1 MQHLGDITKLSGYT
15 MPPVDCIT
23 FGSPCQDL
31 SIAGLRAG
39 LSGERSGLFL
49 HAVRIIREMRDA
61 THGKYPTYAVW
72 ENVPGAFSSGGKKD
86 FAEVL
91 QALCAVAGDT
101 VPIPGPPRK
110 WLNAGQIMGDGYSIA
125 WRVYDAQY
133 WGVPQRRRRIYL
145 VADLGGQRAP
155 KILFERPGLPGGDCQ
170 SAAAGQATTRAAD
183 GCAAIPDTL
192 DGAMQC
198 AGFAGDAG
206 GRTGLSYALDSA
218 PTLVTKQRVHMVCAA
233 GFLPGQSKDAQSTGY
248 QLDISPTLPAGGGGN
263 SRPAIVCAAT
273 GQANAEKLVNLRPTL
288 NCNHEQPIVYDCRS
302 NSRPAVVYRKGARPH
317 NKQEGQVWER
327 AEISNTLTCN
337 DTGESRANEI
347 VISMTHR
354 LRYLVRRLTPLECER
369 LQGYPDGWTDIP
381 EYIDDRGRTRKVTD
395 SARYKALGNS
405 VAIPCVH
412 DVLSHMALYLPAGAT
427 LGSLFD
433 GIGGFPLVW
442 ERLHG
447 SGTAIWASEIEP
459 YPQAVTEYH
468 FGFMEVQ

>member
-1 MQHLGDITKLSGYT
+1 MGRAAKGGVYILQHLGDITKLSGYT

-31 SIAGLRAG
+31 SVAGLRAG

-49 HAVRIIREMRDA
+49 HAVRIIKEMRDK

-86 FAEVL
+86 FRAVL
-91 QALCAVAGDT
+91 QALCAAAGDA

-145 VADLGGQRAP
+145 VADFGGQRAP
-155 KILFERPGLPGGDCQ
+155 QILFERQGLPGDNCQ
-170 SAAAGQATTRAAD
+170 IGAAGQAAARVTD
-183 GCAAIPDTL
+183 GCAAVPDTL
-192 DGAMQC
+192 D
-198 AGFAGDAG
+198 DTG
-206 GRTGLSYALDSA
+206 GR
-218 PTLVTKQRVHMVCAA
+218 
-233 GFLPGQSKDAQSTGY
+233 
-248 QLDISPTLPAGGGGN
+248 LPAVTLKIRGGCDGGGKGCLTQIEQSATLGCSN
-263 SRPAIVCAAT
+263 DQYLFVAAT
-273 GQANAEKLVNLRPTL
+273 GQANAEKLVNLCPTL
-288 NCNHEQPIVYDCRS
+288 NCNHEQPIVYDCRGNGDGWVS
-302 NSRPAVVYRKGARPH
+302 PTITGDHQRWVSDYTAIVVDMRH
-317 NKQEGQVWER
+317 
-327 AEISNTLTCN
+327 
-337 DTGESRANEI
+337 
-347 VISMTHR
+347 H
-354 LRYLVRRLTPLECER
+354 LRYLVRRPTPLECER

-381 EYIDDRGRTRKVTD
+381 EYIDDWGRTRKVAD

-447 SGTAIWASEIEP
+447 RGSALWASEIEP
-459 YPQAVTEYH
+459 YPQAVTAYH
-468 FGFMEVQ
+468 FGFTEAQ

>member
-1 MQHLGDITKLSGYT
+1 MGCAAKGGVYILQHLGDITKLSGYT

-86 FAEVL
+86 FAAVL
-91 QALCAVAGDT
+91 QALCAVAGDA
-101 VPIPGPPRK
+101 VPILGPPRK

-145 VADLGGQRAP
+145 VADFGGQRAP
-155 KILFERPGLPGGDCQ
+155 QILFERQGLPGDNCQ
-170 SAAAGQATTRAAD
+170 IGAAGQAAARVTD
-183 GCAAIPDTL
+183 GCAAVPNAMDGGAGSLNCMTPWDVQSRRIYTP
-192 DGAMQC
+192 DGAWP
-198 AGFAGDAG
+198 
-206 GRTGLSYALDSA
+206 ALYS
-218 PTLVTKQRVHMVCAA
+218 
-233 GFLPGQSKDAQSTGY
+233 GE
-248 QLDISPTLPAGGGGN
+248 GGGHGY
-263 SRPAIVCAAT
+263 VMAAT
-273 GQANAEKLVNLRPTL
+273 GQANAEKLVDLCPTL
-288 NCNHEQPIVYDCRS
+288 NCNHEQPILYDCR
-302 NSRPAVVYRKGARPH
+302 GL
-317 NKQEGQVWER
+317 Q
-327 AEISNTLTCN
+327 
-337 DTGESRANEI
+337 
-347 VISMTHR
+347 
-354 LRYLVRRLTPLECER
+354 YLVRRLTPLECER

-405 VAIPCVH
+405 VAIPCVY
-412 DVLSHMALYLPAGAT
+412 DVLSHMAPYLPAGAT

-447 SGTAIWASEIEP
+447 RGSALWASEIEP
-459 YPQAVTEYH
+459 YPQAVTAYH
-468 FGFMEVQ
+468 FGFMETQ